1 MKKLTLLLL
10 VFISVVGLSASQK
23 EKSVSGE
30 DVKAFVKEYKAIIYT
45 IDSQNPT
52 DNSKLLEDVKPYVNE
67 EVYEKSKKNGV
78 FTFPNHFATEN
89 QTDVKL
95 NDVKIDTIKEKN
107 NNFDIKYTL
116 FVTIGDYNVEK
127 TGEMTILNK
136 ETDKL
141 IVTYDWENP
150 VTVDNKKF
158 K

>member
-1 MKKLTLLLL
+1 MI
-10 VFISVVGLSASQK
+10 ISVVGLSACQK
-23 EKSVSGE
+23 EERVSGE
-30 DVKAFVKEYKAIIYT
+30 EVKAFIKEYKAIIYT
-45 IDSQNPT
+45 IDPQNPK
-52 DNSKLLEDVKPYVNE
+52 DNSKLLEVVKPYVNE

-95 NDVKIDTIKEKN
+95 NDVKIDTIKEKD
-107 NNFDIKYTL
+107 NNFEIKYTL

-136 ETDKL
+136 ENDKL

-150 VTVDNKKF
+150 VTVENKKF

>member
-1 MKKLTLLLL
+1 MQKLTLLLL
-10 VFISVVGLSASQK
+10 MILSVVGLSACQK
-23 EKSVSGE
+23 EKSVTEE

-45 IDSQNPT
+45 INSQNPT
-52 DNSKLLEDVKPYVNE
+52 DNLKLLEGVKPYVKE

-95 NDVKIDTIKEKN
+95 NDAKIDTIKEKD
-107 NNFDIKYTL
+107 NNFEIKYTL
-116 FVTIGDYNVEK
+116 LMTIGDHHVEK
-127 TGEMTILNK
+127 TGEMTILKK
-136 ETDKL
+136 EDNKL